1 MGNYTSCL
9 SQLASIIIKGT
20 LTTDIKVDRYRQRIG
35 KATGRL
41 ARRLS
46 MTIKPATGAAAMMTT
61 AR

>member
-20 LTTDIKVDRYRQRIG
+20 LTTDIKERIG